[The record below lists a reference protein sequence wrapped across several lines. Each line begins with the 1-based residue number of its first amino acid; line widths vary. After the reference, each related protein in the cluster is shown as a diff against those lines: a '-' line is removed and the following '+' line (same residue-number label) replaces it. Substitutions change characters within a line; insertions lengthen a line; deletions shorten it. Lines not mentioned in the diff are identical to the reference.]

1 MRRGSCTAGARFDLA
16 MRRAMAT
23 AGARELYALR
33 NGKVEE
39 VTVGGHY
46 CLRFTYS
53 PDDEYQDANGA
64 TFCPERD
71 AWIN

>member
-1 MRRGSCTAGARFDLA
+1 
-16 MRRAMAT
+16 MAT
-23 AGARELYALR
+23 AGARERYAMHH
-33 NGKVEE
+33 GKVEE

-64 TFCPERD
+64 TFCAERD